1 MSCKSSSCKQVLK
14 LVEDLYKFQGRIEPP
29 CTVQD
34 VGCPDAAPGTVKITI
49 CAEGDAQTLSLVMLS
64 GVMSSGDS
72 LPPHVQEMI
81 KHFVEKPT
89 TRSFDCIKNAY
100 I

>member
-1 MSCKSSSCKQVLK
+1 VSCKSSSCKQVLK

-34 VGCPDAAPGTVKITI
+34 VGCPDA
-49 CAEGDAQTLSLVMLS
+49 AEGDAQTLSLVMLS